1 MLTAFPNARSFAY
14 LLGKCF
20 YLGPAAG
27 LRHLIHIGL
36 VTLAAFA
43 LLFGPFLAAGVPVF
57 LQSLHRIFP
66 FARGLFE
73 DKVANAWCAL
83 NVVVKLRDLASV
95 ASLAKLAL
103 IATLLAVLPGIVG
116 LVWVSWEAGR
126 RRREE
131 RAGRDGKGKG
141 KERAGVAAAGEE
153 PDEVAPPTA
162 ILLPH
167 ALFTSSMAFFLFS
180 FQVHEKSI
188 LLSLM
193 PLTLLIG
200 GREAGFSRLDWEWA
214 VLLNN
219 VGVFSMWPL
228 LKKDGLGLEYA
239 VLTVLWNWA
248 VGYNPFALRASF
260 VKLLSIVSRL
270 SALAALLG

>member
-1 MLTAFPNARSFAY
+1 M
-14 LLGKCF
+14 
-20 YLGPAAG
+20 
-27 LRHLIHIGL
+27 
-36 VTLAAFA
+36 
-43 LLFGPFLAAGVPVF
+43 
-57 LQSLHRIFP
+57 
-66 FARGLFE
+66 
-73 DKVANAWCAL
+73 WCAL

-103 IATLLAVLPGIVG
+103 VATLGAVLPGVVG

-131 RAGRDGKGKG
+131 EAAVARKAGNT
-141 KERAGVAAAGEE
+141 GVAEKEA
-153 PDEVAPPTA
+153 APPTA
-162 ILLPH
+162 VLLPH

-188 LLSLM
+188 LLPLM

-200 GREAGFSRLDWEWA
+200 GREAGFGRLDWEWA

-228 LKKDGLGLEYA
+228 LRKNGLGLEYA
-239 VLTVLWNWA
+239 SLTLLWNWA
-248 VGYNPFALRASF
+248 VGYNPFALRNSF
-260 VKLLSIVSRL
+260 VKLLSVVSPSCPALQLLPHKLMVCLFAGLLHRHLGRAPPRARRDPARAPPGHLRRL
-270 SALAALLG
+270 EPNVRGRRVRAQLPVGEQAERAGGVGGRGDEMRMECRAVIASHTLF